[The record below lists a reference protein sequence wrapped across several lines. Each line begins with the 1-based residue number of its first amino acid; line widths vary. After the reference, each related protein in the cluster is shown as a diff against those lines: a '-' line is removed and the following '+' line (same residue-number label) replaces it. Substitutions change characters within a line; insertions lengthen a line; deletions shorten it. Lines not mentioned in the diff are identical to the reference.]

1 MTRAGSNIARRAE
14 SAVSFASASAIPAVN
29 VLELLSKADLRLD
42 KADCALWVAAA
53 AIALRKE
60 SAEALA
66 LDRAASSFLALQCHC
81 GVLLSQDCV
90 HSLRREVFR
99 SA

>member
-1 MTRAGSNIARRAE
+1 MTRAGSNVARLAE
-14 SAVSFASASAIPAVN
+14 SAVSFASASVISAVN

-42 KADCALWVAAA
+42 KTDCALWAA

-66 LDRAASSFLALQCHC
+66 LDSAVSSFLALQCHC

>member
-53 AIALRKE
+53 AIA
-60 SAEALA
+60 
-66 LDRAASSFLALQCHC
+66 
-81 GVLLSQDCV
+81 
-90 HSLRREVFR
+90 
-99 SA
+99 